1 MADTQPQSNQAP
13 PHPTQPVQQPVEQPV
28 TLVEA
33 EKIHV
38 TVRNRTQILFN
49 DDVKS
54 LTSKNDTGI
63 FDILPEHANFISL
76 IGGSLIIGKMDGQKQ
91 EIPVRNGVIKVKDNA
106 IYCYIDLISKEANL
120 KPQPTATLQK

>member
-1 MADTQPQSNQAP
+1 MADTQPQSTQT
-13 PHPTQPVQQPVEQPV
+13 PTQPTTPKPSEKLIDP
-28 TLVEA
+28 TAA

-38 TVRNRTQILFN
+38 TVRNRTQILFS

-63 FDILPEHANFISL
+63 FDILPEHSNFISL

-120 KPQPTATLQK
+120 KPQPPIPLKK

>member
-1 MADTQPQSNQAP
+1 MADTQQSQ
-13 PHPTQPVQQPVEQPV
+13 PTQPVQQQPDQ
-28 TLVEA
+28 LVDSTAA

-38 TVRNRTQILFN
+38 VVRNRTQILFD

-63 FDILPEHANFISL
+63 FDILPEHSNFISL
-76 IGGSLIIGKMDGQKQ
+76 IGGSLILGKMDGQKQ
-91 EIPVRNGVIKVKDNA
+91 IIPVRNGVIKVKDNA

-120 KPQPTATLQK
+120 NSQPQS

>member
-1 MADTQPQSNQAP
+1 MADIQTQSTQQQAQP
-13 PHPTQPVQQPVEQPV
+13 SQPVG
-28 TLVEA
+28 A

-38 TVRNRTQILFN
+38 IVRNRTQILFN

-54 LTSKNDTGI
+54 VTSKNDTGI
-63 FDILPEHANFISL
+63 FDILPEHSNFISL
-76 IGGSLIIGKMDGQKQ
+76 IGGTIIIGKVDGQKQ

-120 KPQPTATLQK
+120 KPQPITPVQK